1 MCFRFLSRNCKYK
14 KWDLY
19 LSSEQYTS
27 CVISDNLSHT
37 CPSQGTEGERC
48 EWWSEDRET
57 ACSVLRCTI
66 ISVLSKQTRK
76 QNKNMCFSSLCS
88 KSGWWATEGVG
99 ESWNHK
105 NGGFGHSSTVHVHKP
120 HSCRS
125 TKVKEVL
132 LWLKGERKPHSC
144 HSTKVKE
151 VLLQLK
157 GERNNNYEIYFECKP
172 LT

>member
-66 ISVLSKQTRK
+66 ISILSKQTRK
-76 QNKNMCFSSLCS
+76 QNKNMCFSSLFEVWVMGYRGCGWKL
-88 KSGWWATEGVG
+88 KSQKRRVRALQHCACPQAPQLSQYKGEGSTAMVEGWKKAPQL
-99 ESWNHK
+99 SQY
-105 NGGFGHSSTVHVHKP
+105 
-120 HSCRS
+120 
-125 TKVKEVL
+125 
-132 LWLKGERKPHSC
+132 KGER
-144 HSTKVKE
+144 STATVEGWKK
-151 VLLQLK
+151 
-157 GERNNNYEIYFECKP
+157 
-172 LT
+172 